1 MSNDFCG
8 HAEVAQPRGLDNAL
22 SYQVPEQ
29 AQHRPASRQQRLA
42 LDLDSLPGLDLD
54 ALRTHYRQLHR
65 KAAPAHLPR
74 WLLVRIVAYRMQAL
88 ALGDLD
94 TETTRILERVARDQA
109 RTSSAE
115 NRNGAAG
122 EAKRSRSV
130 PSANGVAALPY
141 RLRPGTQL
149 VREHGGELHRVIVL
163 ENGFSWNDSTYTS
176 LSEIARTITG
186 TSWNGPAFF
195 GLRSKKALSGL
206 TGADAPLALG
216 ASL

>member
-1 MSNDFCG
+1 MIGNRDG
-8 HAEVAQPRGLDNAL
+8 YAEVAQLLDLSDAL
-22 SYQVPEQ
+22 SGQFPDRPL
-29 AQHRPASRQQRLA
+29 HRPTSQRNRLA
-42 LDLDSLPGLDLD
+42 LDIDALPGMDLD

-65 KAAPAHLPR
+65 RAAPAHLPR

-88 ALGDLD
+88 AHGDLD
-94 TETTRILERVARDQA
+94 PETIRILERVARDQA
-109 RTSSAE
+109 RAMSAE
-115 NRNGAAG
+115 NRNGAASG
-122 EAKRSRSV
+122 AKRSRAATLES
-130 PSANGVAALPY
+130 GVAAVPY

-163 ENGFSWNDSTYTS
+163 EKGFSWNGSAFTS

-206 TGADAPLALG
+206 TGADAPVASGALP
-216 ASL
+216 